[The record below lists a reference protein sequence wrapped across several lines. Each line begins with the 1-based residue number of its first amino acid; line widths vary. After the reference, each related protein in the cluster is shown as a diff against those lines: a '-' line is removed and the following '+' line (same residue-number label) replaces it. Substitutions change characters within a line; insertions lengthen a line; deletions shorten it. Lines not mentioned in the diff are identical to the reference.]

1 MGGEHYKEREVL
13 IRIAKLEK
21 TLNEKSSIIDRL
33 SSKVNELENEI
44 ARVRTLRTTAINEL
58 SAKITAI
65 EQQLREINSVPTNPP
80 DKSQKDILLIGDSM
94 IKHVDPANF
103 TEREAEVACIPGAR
117 CDEVMRELKNK
128 LEKMSISILCAMLAR
143 IQSPS
148 MTPILSQTKS

>member
-21 TLNEKSSIIDRL
+21 TLNDKSSIIDRL
-33 SSKVNELENEI
+33 STKVNELENEI

-65 EQQLREINSVPTNPP
+65 QQQLQEINSVPTIPP
-80 DKSQKDILLIGDSM
+80 EKSQKDILLIGDSM

-103 TEREAEVACIPGAR
+103 TDCKAEVACIPGAAIR
-117 CDEVMRELKNK
+117 
-128 LEKMSISILCAMLAR
+128 S
-143 IQSPS
+143 
-148 MTPILSQTKS
+148 